1 MRTILSEIKN
11 FRRLVNLNEGDDK
24 DVVVALIGDQ
34 LTFELDS
41 NDFISTPQLRDEDMT
56 IDKLMMSLSKQNPM
70 PEVDHVFVSIGVNDK
85 FQDKKVIPFLI
96 EALDNI
102 FPNAEINIIK
112 AIVGEDYFYGNE
124 ETEDIKDLETQILDY
139 YNTFK
144 QNGLTV
150 LGNYPSL
157 DYGLGDENKSIQF
170 LKKQMSDSLFQ
181 NITNFGQNVE
191 PLSIDEPYIYKDNVD
206 ISGDDVTDFDT
217 IYEFL
222 ERFEEIVKSGN
233 RYDSRVR
240 SSFKA
245 DIEQI
250 QIALKFLMPNFDLE
264 ITGVYDTDTN
274 EAIYKFQE
282 QQNIDATG
290 IADQETLEEILFDLK
305 AKSFDDDDLGK
316 FLGDLGI
323 KKEDTPLID
332 GSVEIIGLS
341 GDKEYNAQLMID
353 YMNEKGI
360 TNPYT
365 QIGILSVIGKE
376 SGFVPQNEICYG
388 GTDNS
393 RIREL
398 FGNRLDD
405 YEDDDKLDT
414 LKRNCEKFFDVVY
427 GKEAKDE
434 LGWNTGND
442 NKGDGYKYRGR
453 GFNQITFKNTYK
465 SIGNM
470 IGEDLVSNPDILND
484 VDVAAKA
491 AVAYFTDGKTGSSL
505 PEFTSVDEAI
515 NYFVDKNAG
524 GHANEENR
532 SKAFN
537 AASDFEIVP

>member
-240 SSFKA
+240 GSFRP

-250 QIALKFLMPNFDLE
+250 QMALKFLMPNLDIE
-264 ITGVYDTDTN
+264 ITGVFDTDTN
-274 EAIYKFQE
+274 EAVYKFQE
-282 QQNIDATG
+282 QQNVEPTG

-305 AKSFDDDDLGK
+305 VKSFDDDDLGK
-316 FLGDLGI
+316 FLSELGIEPEGKKKKKSRLSVSDVWNSFTDKIIDKFEGGYWNNDTTKPRSQKCTNHPDDPMYDNSGETMFGIDRRAGNWDSTPKGREFFELIDNEKENYNDMEEFCRTWRWNYNGGPLQSELKSRAGDLMLSVYENNKDVFTPEALEEVESNKRLLFHFAYACWNGSGVFQSFA
-323 KKEDTPLID
+323 EDIND
-332 GSVEIIGLS
+332 AVESGLS
-341 GDKEYNAQLMID
+341 GDELVDVAI
-353 YMNEKGI
+353 
-360 TNPYT
+360 
-365 QIGILSVIGKE
+365 E
-376 SGFVPQNEICYG
+376 SRNNRYG
-388 GTDNS
+388 GTDWAS
-393 RIREL
+393 RNQE
-398 FGNRLDD
+398 
-405 YEDDDKLDT
+405 
-414 LKRNCEKFFDVVY
+414 VVDII
-427 GKEAKDE
+427 K
-434 LGWNTGND
+434 ND
-442 NKGDGYKYRGR
+442 
-453 GFNQITFKNTYK
+453 
-465 SIGNM
+465 
-470 IGEDLVSNPDILND
+470 
-484 VDVAAKA
+484 
-491 AVAYFTDGKTGSSL
+491 SSL
-505 PEFTSVDEAI
+505 
-515 NYFVDKNAG
+515 
-524 GHANEENR
+524 EN
-532 SKAFN
+532 
-537 AASDFEIVP
+537 

>member
-34 LTFELDS
+34 LAFQLDS

-102 FPNAEINIIK
+102 FPNAEINILK

-124 ETEDIKDLETQILDY
+124 EAEDIKDLETQILDY

-191 PLSIDEPYIYKDNVD
+191 PLSIDEPYIYKDNID

-240 SSFKA
+240 GSFRP

-250 QIALKFLMPNFDLE
+250 QMALKFLMPNLDLE

-274 EAIYKFQE
+274 EAVYKFQE
-282 QQNIDATG
+282 QQNLEPTG
-290 IADQETLEEILFDLK
+290 IADQETLEEMLFDLK
-305 AKSFDDDDLGK
+305 AKSFDDNDLGK
-316 FLGDLGI
+316 FLSELGIEPEGKKKKKSRLSVLDVWSSFTDKIIDKFEGGYWNNDTTKQRSQKCTNHPDDPMYDNSGETMFGIDRRAGNWDSDPKGREFFELIDNEKENYENMEEFCQTWRWNYKGGPLQSELKSRAGDLMLSVYENNKDVFTPEALEEVESNKRLLFHFAYACWNGSGVFQSFA
-323 KKEDTPLID
+323 EDIND
-332 GSVEIIGLS
+332 AVESGLS
-341 GDKEYNAQLMID
+341 GDELVDVAI
-353 YMNEKGI
+353 
-360 TNPYT
+360 
-365 QIGILSVIGKE
+365 E
-376 SGFVPQNEICYG
+376 SRNNRYG
-388 GTDNS
+388 GTDWAS
-393 RIREL
+393 RNQE
-398 FGNRLDD
+398 
-405 YEDDDKLDT
+405 
-414 LKRNCEKFFDVVY
+414 VVDII
-427 GKEAKDE
+427 K
-434 LGWNTGND
+434 ND
-442 NKGDGYKYRGR
+442 
-453 GFNQITFKNTYK
+453 
-465 SIGNM
+465 
-470 IGEDLVSNPDILND
+470 
-484 VDVAAKA
+484 
-491 AVAYFTDGKTGSSL
+491 SSL
-505 PEFTSVDEAI
+505 
-515 NYFVDKNAG
+515 
-524 GHANEENR
+524 EN
-532 SKAFN
+532 
-537 AASDFEIVP
+537 